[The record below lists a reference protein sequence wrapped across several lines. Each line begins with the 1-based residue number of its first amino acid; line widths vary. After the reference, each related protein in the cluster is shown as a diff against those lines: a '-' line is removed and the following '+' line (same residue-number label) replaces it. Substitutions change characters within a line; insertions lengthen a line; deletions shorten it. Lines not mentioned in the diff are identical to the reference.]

1 MTELEKYKKKKNN
14 YNKHNKNIIIEKSN
28 YLNNVLK
35 KVLLSII
42 LFLVFLISTKN
53 NEKFKNIIY
62 ENVYQNNIS
71 FAKFNSWYKK
81 YLGDLFPLDKVDDVL
96 VFNESL
102 TYSKKEKYLDGVL
115 LTVDNNYIVPSLTG
129 GIVVYIGEKENYG
142 NTIII
147 EDENNVSYWYSN
159 VNVLNINIYDYVK
172 KGDYLGEVK
181 DNKLIMVFQKKGKI
195 EDYQKYI

>member
-1 MTELEKYKKKKNN
+1 MTELEKYKKKKIN
-14 YNKHNKNIIIEKSN
+14 YNKNKPIETSN
-28 YLNNVLK
+28 YLNNILK
-35 KVLLSII
+35 KILLSII

-81 YLGDLFPLDKVDDVL
+81 NFGDLFPFNKVDDVL

-102 TYSKKEKYLDGVL
+102 TYRNKEKYLDGVL
-115 LTVDNNYIVPSLTG
+115 LTVDDNYIVPSLTD

-147 EDENNVSYWYSN
+147 EDENNVNYWYSN
-159 VNVLNINIYDYVK
+159 INVLNINIYDYVK

-181 DNKLIMVFQKKGKI
+181 DNKLIMLFQKKGKI

>member
-28 YLNNVLK
+28 YLNNILK